1 MEEESAREI
10 SNLDFKF
17 IFSLHNLVKSVY
29 QFLRLE
35 EKI

>member
-1 MEEESAREI
+1 MEEGARDI

-29 QFLRLE
+29 GLLRLE